1 MMNDF
6 IIIIPSRLSSTRLR
20 EKALLDLY
28 GKTLIERVY
37 LRATQ
42 SNAEKVFVATDSKK
56 IEDHVKTFTSNV
68 VLTSHE
74 HESGTD
80 RVHECASK
88 LGFSDDKVIVNVQG
102 DEPFINPKTI
112 NKTADIIFN
121 NKNASVGSAYTLFN
135 DNDLNDPNNV
145 KVTLSNSNRA
155 LYFSRNVIPNNFI
168 DTKVNYFQHL
178 GIYSY
183 NFKTLCAFVSLPRS
197 KNEVSEN
204 LEQLRFLDN
213 GYDIYLEEIEEL
225 SIGID
230 TETDYKKALKI
241 LTDND

>member
-1 MMNDF
+1 MNEF
-6 IIIIPSRLSSTRLR
+6 IVIIPSRLSSTRLK
-20 EKALLDLY
+20 EKALLDLK
-28 GKTLIERVY
+28 GKSLIERVY
-37 LRATQ
+37 LRAVQ
-42 SNAEKVFVATDSKK
+42 SNAKEVFIATDSKK
-56 IEDHVKTFTSNV
+56 IMDHVKHFSSNII
-68 VLTSHE
+68 LTSDE
-74 HESGTD
+74 HESGSD

-88 LGFSDDKVIVNVQG
+88 LDISDDMVIVNVQG
-102 DEPFINPKTI
+102 DEPFIDPETI

-121 NKNASVGSAYTLFN
+121 NKNASVGSACTLFK
-135 DNDLNDPNNV
+135 DNDFNDSNNV

-168 DTKVNYFQHL
+168 NTKVKYLQHV

-183 NFKTLCAFVSLPRS
+183 NYKTLSAFVSLPRS

-213 GYDIYLEEIEEL
+213 GYNIYLDEINEL

-230 TETDYKKALKI
+230 TEYDYRKALKI
-241 LTDND
+241 LNDND

>member
-6 IIIIPSRLSSTRLR
+6 IIIIPSRLSSTRLK

-42 SNAEKVFVATDSKK
+42 SNAEKVFIATDSKK

-68 VLTSHE
+68 VLTSYE

-88 LGFSDDKVIVNVQG
+88 LGISDDKVIVNVQG

-121 NKNASVGSAYTLFN
+121 NKNASVGSACTLFN
-135 DNDLNDPNNV
+135 DNDLNAV
-145 KVTLSNSNRA
+145 SYTHLTLPTNR
-155 LYFSRNVIPNNFI
+155 
-168 DTKVNYFQHL
+168 
-178 GIYSY
+178 
-183 NFKTLCAFVSLPRS
+183 
-197 KNEVSEN
+197 EV
-204 LEQLRFLDN
+204 
-213 GYDIYLEEIEEL
+213 
-225 SIGID
+225 
-230 TETDYKKALKI
+230 
-241 LTDND
+241 